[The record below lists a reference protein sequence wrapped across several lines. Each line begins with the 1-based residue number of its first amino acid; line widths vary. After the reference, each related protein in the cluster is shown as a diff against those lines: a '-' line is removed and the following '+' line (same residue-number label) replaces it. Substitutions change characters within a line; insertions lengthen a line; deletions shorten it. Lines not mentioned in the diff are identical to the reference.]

1 MSLSQPIQA
10 DPPLVLIAEAAKDFR
25 DRYQTLLEDAGHT
38 VAVVSYDEA
47 AVASRTMRPS
57 LIILQL
63 SDPSR
68 TGLGMVRELRTQAET
83 RGTPV
88 ITLVRFDDA
97 HTREQIVRSGASA
110 IMIDPV
116 KRATLLRQI
125 RRLLIRASASGA
137 GLPQTPKTET
147 HVEASEAS
155 RV

>member
-1 MSLSQPIQA
+1 MSQPIQA
-10 DPPLVLIAEAAKDFR
+10 DPPLVLIAEATKDFR
-25 DRYQTLLEDAGHT
+25 DRYQTLLEEAGHA
-38 VAVVSYDEA
+38 VAVVPYDEA
-47 AVASRTMRPS
+47 ALASRTMRPS

-63 SDPSR
+63 SDPMR

-88 ITLVRFDDA
+88 VTLVRFDDA
-97 HTREQIVRSGASA
+97 HTREQIVRAGASA

-125 RRLLIRASASGA
+125 KRLLVRAFASGVGMTA
-137 GLPQTPKTET
+137 THKTAT
-147 HVEASEAS
+147 LTDSPEAP